1 MPKNPQ
7 TNRNLQKGTE
17 TDRNGQK
24 QKKKTDKHGQPLDKK
39 KTPALK
45 CLTRNRQ
52 KKTKTDSY

>member
-7 TNRNLQKGTE
+7 TNRNLQKGTK
-17 TDRNGQK
+17 TDKNGQK
-24 QKKKTDKHGQPLDKK
+24 QKKKNTDKHGQQLDKNI
-39 KTPALK
+39 PASK